1 MHKSTVDHKSRKFI
15 SNVSKMYIQGMAI
28 LTVSAIMMDRTKQ
41 MIPRILEMSFS
52 GEEAEST
59 GRDMETLRRENGD
72 RRTV

>member
-1 MHKSTVDHKSRKFI
+1 
-15 SNVSKMYIQGMAI
+15 MYIQGMAPVA
-28 LTVSAIMMDRTKQ
+28 VSAIMMDRTKQ